1 MGNTNSMG
9 GIGSVGGDY
18 PEKEEIC
25 ECGHS
30 KKSHCWRP
38 YGSAKKYM
46 RCHKRDCKCYF
57 YTPNPTKEN

>member
-1 MGNTNSMG
+1 MN
-9 GIGSVGGDY
+9 
-18 PEKEEIC
+18 EEEIC

-46 RCHKRDCKCYF
+46 RCHKKNCKCYF
-57 YTPNPTKEN
+57 YTSIPTKKEKGK